1 MGGGIFVQ
9 KITAPVYVPG
19 DRFGEVVAISNTNI
33 VIGASQD
40 GDNGFSSGSVYLYSS
55 EGIFVRKITAPDGAA
70 GDEFGWP
77 VAISNTN
84 IVIGA
89 SEDDDNGFSSGS
101 VYLYSSGGI
110 FVQKIIAPDGA
121 AEDYFGSAVA
131 ISNTNI
137 VIGAWGDDDNLDD
150 DNGSSSG
157 SVYLYSSG
165 GSFVRKI
172 TAPDGADGDYFGRAV
187 SILNTN
193 IIIGAFLDDDDDIG
207 SN

>member
-55 EGIFVRKITAPDGAA
+55 EGTFVRKITAPDGAA

-77 VAISNTN
+77 
-84 IVIGA
+84 
-89 SEDDDNGFSSGS
+89 
-101 VYLYSSGGI
+101 
-110 FVQKIIAPDGA
+110 
-121 AEDYFGSAVA
+121 VA